1 MNAPANAAPLNAAR
15 AQVSHADSAAEVPQA
30 LMQIMMGAWV
40 SQIAG
45 TLARLRVFDEIAR
58 GHTSAAAIARQLSVN
73 PSALSRALR
82 AATMIGLVRTAGPN
96 AFELTAQGELLRSD
110 VPGSM
115 RALLDAE
122 TAPGHWLPWG
132 RLEDCIRTGGSVAPE
147 TLGFPNIW
155 DYYETNVVEG
165 KAFSQG
171 MSGISGM
178 AIGAVS
184 AAWKPPMAHHVVD
197 VGGAHGAFLSWVLGQ
212 LPEAKGQIY
221 DLPHV
226 VDTARPAMAA
236 AGLSNRVECIAGNF
250 FKSVPAGGDLY
261 LLKHIVHDWDDE
273 SVSAIL
279 GNVAQAMAP
288 NATVAVVELLIPED
302 GTPSPALLMDI
313 NMLVMLPGKERTVGE
328 MKQLF
333 ASAGLALTRVVPTHS
348 PFSLLEARKA

>member
-132 RLEDCIRTGGSVAPE
+132 ATR
-147 TLGFPNIW
+147 
-155 DYYETNVVEG
+155 
-165 KAFSQG
+165 
-171 MSGISGM
+171 
-178 AIGAVS
+178 
-184 AAWKPPMAHHVVD
+184 
-197 VGGAHGAFLSWVLGQ
+197 
-212 LPEAKGQIY
+212 
-221 DLPHV
+221 
-226 VDTARPAMAA
+226 
-236 AGLSNRVECIAGNF
+236 GLHPYRRKRRAGNVG
-250 FKSVPAGGDLY
+250 VPEHLG
-261 LLKHIVHDWDDE
+261 LLRNQRGRRQGV
-273 SVSAIL
+273 L
-279 GNVAQAMAP
+279 TGNVRNLWHGHWCRQRGMETTNGP
-288 NATVAVVELLIPED
+288 P
-302 GTPSPALLMDI
+302 
-313 NMLVMLPGKERTVGE
+313 R
-328 MKQLF
+328 
-333 ASAGLALTRVVPTHS
+333 R
-348 PFSLLEARKA
+348 

>member
-1 MNAPANAAPLNAAR
+1 MNAPANAPH
-15 AQVSHADSAAEVPQA
+15 VSAAHAQATHSDTAAEAPQA
-30 LMQIMMGAWV
+30 LMQLMMGAWV
-40 SQIAG
+40 SQITG
-45 TLARLRVFDEIAR
+45 TLARLRVFDEIAK
-58 GHTSAAAIARQLSVN
+58 GHNSAAAIARQLSVN
-73 PSALSRALR
+73 PSALNRALR
-82 AATMIGLVRTAGPN
+82 AASMIGLLRAAGQN
-96 AFELTAQGELLRSD
+96 TFELTPQGELLRSD

-132 RLEDCIRTGGSVAPE
+132 RLDECIRTGGSVASE

-155 DYYETNVVEG
+155 DYYEANAVEG

-171 MSGISGM
+171 MSGISRM
-178 AIGAVS
+178 AIGAIS
-184 AAWKPPMAHHVVD
+184 ATWKPPAAHRVVD
-197 VGGAHGAFLSWVLGQ
+197 VGGAHGAFLSWVLEQ
-212 LPEAKGQIY
+212 LPEAKGQIV

-226 VDTARPAMAA
+226 IETARPAIAA
-236 AGLSNRVECIAGNF
+236 AGLSNRVECLAGDF

-261 LLKHIVHDWDDE
+261 LLKHIVHDWDDA
-273 SVSAIL
+273 SVSTIL
-279 GNVAQAMAP
+279 NNVSQAMAP